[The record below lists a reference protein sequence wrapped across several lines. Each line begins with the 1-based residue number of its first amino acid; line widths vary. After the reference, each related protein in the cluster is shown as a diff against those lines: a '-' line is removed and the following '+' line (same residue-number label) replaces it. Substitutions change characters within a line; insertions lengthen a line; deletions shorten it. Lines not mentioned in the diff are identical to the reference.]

1 MCKLDIAN
9 SIHFECRKDI
19 QVEEEEVSTKIEAIT
34 GTTIEGITTIQGVVS
49 INIIN
54 ITETII
60 TKIVVEGIIITIVE
74 MAKVEITRILMVQ
87 MLRG

>member
-1 MCKLDIAN
+1 M
-9 SIHFECRKDI
+9 HFECRKDI
-19 QVEEEEVSTKIEAIT
+19 QVEEEEVSTKVEAIT

-60 TKIVVEGIIITIVE
+60 TKIGAEGIIITIVE